1 MRVAFLL
8 QDLQLSGGVGVVVQ
22 HAVHLRRDHGVEVA
36 LVVTRPSQ
44 DESWAYPGL
53 DELELLSVEDAAQRS
68 WDLAVSS
75 WWETN
80 FSLFRLDAA
89 RHVSFVQ
96 LMEDSTYEAGTP
108 ERLGAAMTTALPV
121 TFITEARWIAALL
134 ADLQPGAPVHYVP
147 NGVDKEAFP
156 LVASPDPLDG
166 PLRIVVEGSS
176 EYVQKGVADALR
188 ATSMMSE
195 PAHVTWV
202 SPHPVTRPDGVDE
215 LHCALSHREF
225 ADVLSKSH
233 VLLKLSRAEGMY
245 GPPLEGFHRGC
256 TVVTTPVTGHD
267 EYVRHRENGLVNGW
281 DDLHG
286 TARALDLLARDRGLL
301 DDLRRGALQTA
312 SEWPGWPEAA
322 GRMAETLQAI
332 AADPPP
338 DGRGAGLRLASDI
351 QTAIDDVEFASWRA
365 ESAMDVYKDL
375 RGQKAVRGAL
385 KLRRMLKR

>member
-1 MRVAFLL
+1 MTVVGAVAVLLGTSLASPAFGRPLLTASQAVFRRVFGAVGALAGENARRNPRRTAATASALMIGLSLACAVAILGASGKESAAVAIDETFSGDYVVGSGTGQTFSPDVARKMSQVEGVTQVMR
-8 QDLQLSGGVGVVVQ
+8 QRYGVGTFNGKQ
-22 HAVHLRRDHGVEVA
+22 
-36 LVVTRPSQ
+36 Q
-44 DESWAYPGL
+44 
-53 DELELLSVEDAAQRS
+53 
-68 WDLAVSS
+68 
-75 WWETN
+75 
-80 FSLFRLDAA
+80 F
-89 RHVSFVQ
+89 
-96 LMEDSTYEAGTP
+96 
-108 ERLGAAMTTALPV
+108 LGAIDPDGLGSIV
-121 TFITEARWIAALL
+121 K
-134 ADLQPGAPVHYVP
+134 
-147 NGVDKEAFP
+147 VD
-156 LVASPDPLDG
+156 
-166 PLRIVVEGSS
+166 VVEGSI

-267 EYVRHRENGLVNGW
+267 EYVRHRENGLVTGW

-286 TARALDLLARDRGLL
+286 TARALDLLARDRDLL